1 MLPNASF
8 LAAVGPLGAVGSLA
22 SVDAGLSVVDGVL
35 GDTLAEGDALEDG
48 ALDGEVLEDEV
59 LEDDVLEDPAL
70 GVGVADDEAAAGVAL
85 EVPPPLPRRRG
96 RPFLDE
102 LLGGGDVVAPVGG
115 RLSASPAGGGVVA
128 DAAVASGLTLSLD
141 ASADVFCT
149 SSCSFGCLLICR

>member
-1 MLPNASF
+1 M
-8 LAAVGPLGAVGSLA
+8 
-22 SVDAGLSVVDGVL
+22 SVVGGVF
-35 GDTLAEGDALEDG
+35 GDTLAEGVV
-48 ALDGEVLEDEV
+48 LDGEVLDGEV
-59 LEDDVLEDPAL
+59 LGDDALDDDVPEDPAL

-85 EVPPPLPRRRG
+85 EVPPPLPRRRE

-102 LLGGGDVVAPVGG
+102 SLGGGDVFAPAGG
-115 RLSASPAGGGVVA
+115 LLLASLAGGGVVA

>member
-1 MLPNASF
+1 MLPNGSF
-8 LAAVGPLGAVGSLA
+8 LAAAGPLVAVGSLA

-35 GDTLAEGDALEDG
+35 DDTLVEGDALEDG
-48 ALDGEVLEDEV
+48 ALDGDVP
-59 LEDDVLEDPAL
+59 EDDVPEDPVF
-70 GVGVADDEAAAGVAL
+70 GVGVGDDEAAAGVAL
-85 EVPPPLPRRRG
+85 EVPLPLPRRRE

-102 LLGGGDVVAPVGG
+102 SFGGGDVVAPAGE
-115 RLSASPAGGGVVA
+115 RLSASLAGGGVVA